1 MVNSMDPIGSGMV
14 GSPRIGEHPP
24 LIPKDMKPP
33 KGGDRLDIGRTG
45 ALTNDQAMNIVL
57 ERAMEKL
64 RGVVDQAKA
73 ELGIP
78 AGQTL
83 DTSPEATATR
93 IVEFALGF
101 FENYASRHKL
111 NDDEE
116 GRAAYV
122 EFISK
127 AVYKGIDEARGIL
140 NALNALNPD
149 VNGNIDKTT
158 DLINQQFERF
168 IVNGRT
174 A

>member
-1 MVNSMDPIGSGMV
+1 MVNSMDPIGSGMS

-24 LIPKDMKPP
+24 LIPKEMKPP
-33 KGGDRLDIGRTG
+33 RSGDRLDIGRSG
-45 ALTNDQAMNIVL
+45 ALSNEQAMNIVL

-83 DTSPEATATR
+83 DTSPEATANR

-101 FENYASRHKL
+101 FETYAERHGL

-116 GRAAYV
+116 GRAAYA
-122 EFISK
+122 EFIGK
-127 AVYKGIDEARGIL
+127 AVNQGIDEARGIL

-149 VNGNIDKTT
+149 VNGSIDKTT
-158 DLINQQFERF
+158 DLINQQFDRF
-168 IVNGRT
+168 IINGRT
-174 A
+174 G